1 MKTNTDPKPVLGRK
15 KPLPQGANRSSSAT
29 IGEAAALSPE
39 TVAALTLVTP
49 VDALTS
55 LTVQGYFAGVLA
67 ASLGC
72 LLVWAAGP
80 RRVRLAAV
88 ASAD

>member
-1 MKTNTDPKPVLGRK
+1 MKTNTDPKPVLERK
-15 KPLPQGANRSSSAT
+15 KPLLQGANRSSSAT